1 MAKEQKSYARRNYF
15 IDRSFQS
22 KFILKFCLLVA
33 LGGFFS
39 IGIIYLLA
47 MRSTSVS
54 IIDSRVVV
62 KTTADF
68 MLPIL
73 IQTVVI
79 VTIILSLA
87 VALMTLLLSH
97 KIAGPLYRFRKAFK
111 LLLEG
116 DFSNDFK
123 IREFDQLQDLAVE
136 FNNMIIRTRDKIGS
150 LKNHFN
156 DLKNKIHNISE
167 SEIAEH
173 KRSYLAEMKRI
184 SAEFDKI
191 IGQFKA

>member
-1 MAKEQKSYARRNYF
+1 MAQARKSYARKNYF
-15 IDRSFQS
+15 IDKSFQS

-33 LGGFFS
+33 IGGILS

-47 MRSTSVS
+47 MRSTSIS
-54 IIDSRVVV
+54 IINSRVVA

-68 MLPIL
+68 MLPVL
-73 IQTVVI
+73 IQTIAI
-79 VTIILSLA
+79 VTVILSLA
-87 VALMTLLLSH
+87 VAVMTLFISH
-97 KIAGPLYRFRKAFK
+97 KISGPLYRFRKAFQ

-123 IREFDQLQDLAVE
+123 IREFDQLQDLALD
-136 FNNMIIRTRDKIGS
+136 FNNMIIRTRDKINS

-156 DLKNKIHNISE
+156 DLKSKIHSISE
-167 SEIAEH
+167 NEIAEH